1 MPREFLLGA
10 IGPRMEEQAGDCTDL
25 MMSKGEGPVPQPQA
39 RRRLLI
45 LLQKHAVSTGGRRI
59 LCGIAKELFEVFT
72 IAKLEKPLTIQ
83 EGAEAALGTFGIHA
97 ETRGYALD
105 E

>member
-1 MPREFLLGA
+1 M
-10 IGPRMEEQAGDCTDL
+10 
-25 MMSKGEGPVPQPQA
+25 PQPQA

-45 LLQKHAVSTGGRRI
+45 LLQKHAVSTGGRRV
-59 LCGIAKELFEVFT
+59 LCGVAKELFEVFT
-72 IAKLEKPLTIQ
+72 IAKLEKLLTIK

-97 ETRGYALD
+97 ETRRYALD

>member
-1 MPREFLLGA
+1 MLDFRKVQVLSSAVLG
-10 IGPRMEEQAGDCTDL
+10 R
-25 MMSKGEGPVPQPQA
+25 
-39 RRRLLI
+39 LI
-45 LLQKHAVSTGGRRI
+45 LLQKHAASTGGRTI
-59 LCGIAKELFEVFT
+59 LCGIAKEVFEVFT
-72 IAKLEKPLTIQ
+72 IAKLEKLLTIK

>member
-1 MPREFLLGA
+1 M
-10 IGPRMEEQAGDCTDL
+10 
-25 MMSKGEGPVPQPQA
+25 
-39 RRRLLI
+39 
-45 LLQKHAVSTGGRRI
+45 I

-72 IAKLEKPLTIQ
+72 IAKLEKLLTIK
-83 EGAEAALGTFGIHA
+83 EAAEAALGTFGIHA